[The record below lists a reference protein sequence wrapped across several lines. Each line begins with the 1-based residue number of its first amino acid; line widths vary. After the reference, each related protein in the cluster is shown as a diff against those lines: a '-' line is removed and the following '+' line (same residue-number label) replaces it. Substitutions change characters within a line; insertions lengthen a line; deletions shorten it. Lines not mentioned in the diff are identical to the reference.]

1 MKKNLLNCLSFC
13 FLISVTSHAQV
24 TVTFQPNGTVGKDAT
39 IQSESSN
46 AGNNFGT
53 SDHYEAAAWTYSGN
67 QGVVRSLLDFTEL
80 STIPANSTI
89 MDARLSLYAMDQAPW
104 QHSGAN
110 DAWIERITDSWSES
124 TVTWN
129 NQPATTTT
137 NRISL
142 SQSSSGS
149 QNYLNIDMTQLVQD
163 MINQPSSSHGFL
175 IKLKTEMV
183 YRRMGFGS
191 SDHTNPNLR
200 PQLSV
205 TYIASSVGLNE
216 FEGSAEILCYPN
228 PASDLITIKTSEGMA
243 GASFYLAD
251 QLGRVVKTGVLE
263 AGMTTLRTD
272 DLNAGTYILTAE
284 GQKVTVVIN

>member
-1 MKKNLLNCLSFC
+1 MKKKLLNCLSFC
-13 FLISVTSHAQV
+13 FLTAVASQAQV

-39 IQSESSN
+39 VQSESSN
-46 AGNNFGT
+46 ANNNFGS
-53 SDHYEAAAWTYSGN
+53 SDHVEAAAWTYSGN
-67 QGVVRSLLDFTEL
+67 QGVVRSLFDFTEL
-80 STIPANSTI
+80 STIPANATI
-89 MDARLSLYAMDQAPW
+89 MDARISLYAMDVAAW

-110 DAWIERITDSWSES
+110 DSWIERITDSWNES

-129 NQPATTTT
+129 NQPATTVT

-142 SQSSSGS
+142 AQSSNAT
-149 QNYLNIDMTQLVQD
+149 QNYLNIDVTQLVQD
-163 MINQPSSSHGFL
+163 MIDQPSSSYGFL
-175 IKLKTEMV
+175 IKLKTESV

-200 PQLSV
+200 PRLSV
-205 TYIASSVGLNE
+205 TYIASSLGLNE
-216 FEGSAEILCYPN
+216 NIGSVAILCYPN
-228 PASDLITIKTSEGMA
+228 PASDLITIKTSEEMR

-263 AGMTTLRTD
+263 EGTTTLRTD

-284 GQKVTVVIN
+284 GLKVTVVIN